1 MSSDL
6 TLQQW
11 LVYAG
16 MVIGGVIAGLV
27 GVRSWRAAP
36 KADTSK
42 DLIVSGQAAFT
53 DMAPIKELLK
63 QVDLLCLKIMAAAVS
78 IDSASAAQRE
88 TAEAVSEVAHL
99 IKQYLETRKRDEEIE
114 AEVERRLQ
122 VKRDRAIRSRMTRK
136 TGTDSQS

>member
-1 MSSDL
+1 MNSDF

-27 GVRSWRAAP
+27 GIRSWRSAP
-36 KADTSK
+36 KADTPK
-42 DLIVSGQAAFT
+42 DLLVSGQASIT

-63 QVDLLCLKIMAAAVS
+63 QVDLLCIQIMAAATSV
-78 IDSASAAQRE
+78 DSAGAAQRQ
-88 TAEAVSEVAHL
+88 TAVAVSEVAHL
-99 IKQYLETRKRDEEIE
+99 IREYLETRKRDEEIE

-122 VKRDRAIRSRMTRK
+122 VKRERAIRSRAARK
-136 TGTDSQS
+136 PSEPRDH

>member
-42 DLIVSGQAAFT
+42 DLIVSGQASIT

>member
-36 KADTSK
+36 K
-42 DLIVSGQAAFT
+42 DLIVSGQASIT

-63 QVDLLCLKIMAAAVS
+63 QVDLLCLKIMAVTVS
-78 IDSASAAQRE
+78 LDAGVAAQRE
-88 TAEAVSEVAHL
+88 TAEAVSDVAHL

-122 VKRDRAIRSRMTRK
+122 VKRERAIRSRMTRK
-136 TGTDSQS
+136 TRKTGTDSQS